1 MPAFPATECAD
12 CGELYGFPVVACRD
26 CGCESFET
34 RELDGSGIVYAR
46 TTIRVPGADH
56 QGQEPFEVCVVDLAD
71 DIRIT
76 ARVLDNPELGP
87 DDSVQFVEARD
98 GVFFFEAA

>member
-12 CGELYGFPVVACRD
+12 CGELYGFPVVACRA
-26 CGCESFET
+26 CGSESFEAH
-34 RELDGSGIVYAR
+34 DVVGSGTVYAR

-56 QGQEPFEVCVVDLAD
+56 QGQEPFEVCVVDLAA

-76 ARVLDNPELGP
+76 ARVLDNPGLSPG
-87 DDSVQFVEARD
+87 DSVQFVEARD